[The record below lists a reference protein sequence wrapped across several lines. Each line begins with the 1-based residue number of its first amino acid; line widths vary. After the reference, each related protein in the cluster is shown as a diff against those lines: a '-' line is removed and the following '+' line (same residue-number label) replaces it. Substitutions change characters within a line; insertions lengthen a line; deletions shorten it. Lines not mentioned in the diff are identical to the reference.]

1 MSSLHREN
9 TRRLRVGRIEIG
21 GGAPVAVQS
30 MTTTDT
36 RDVESTV
43 SQIHRL
49 ELAGCDIVRAA
60 VPDLEAAAAVS
71 EIKKRIN
78 LPLVADV
85 HFDYRIAVA
94 AAEAG
99 ADKLRIN
106 PGNIG
111 SRDKVE
117 SVAKAARERGL
128 PIRVGANAGSIDRS
142 RYSEP
147 SAAALVESALEQVRI
162 LESVGFEDIVIS
174 LKAFDVPTAVEA
186 YRRASKLT
194 CYPLH
199 LGITESGLP
208 WEGAIRS
215 AVGIGV
221 LLEEGIGD
229 TIRVSL
235 TGDPVNEVS
244 AGIEILSSLGLREK
258 PFMLICCPTC
268 GRCGIDVES
277 TAREVKR
284 RLEAALPSAPLKVA
298 VMGCS
303 VNGPGEARMAD
314 VGIAGGAGF
323 GVLFVKGEIVR
334 KVAEDK
340 IIDELMREIQKIG
353 RD

>member
-1 MSSLHREN
+1 MSNLLRES
-9 TRRLRVGRIEIG
+9 TRRLKVGHVEIG
-21 GGAPVAVQS
+21 GGAPIAVQS

-36 RDVESTV
+36 RNVEATV
-43 SQIHRL
+43 AQIHRL
-49 ELAGCDIVRAA
+49 QHAGCDIVRVA
-60 VPDLEAAAAVS
+60 VPDLEAAAAVT
-71 EIKKRIN
+71 EIKKRIS
-78 LPLVADV
+78 LPVVADV
-85 HFDYRIAVA
+85 HFDYRLAVA

-117 SVAKAARERGL
+117 AVAKVAKERGL
-128 PIRVGANAGSIDRS
+128 PIRVGANAGSIDKS

-147 SAAALVESALEQVRI
+147 SADALVESALEQVRI

-174 LKAFDVPTAVEA
+174 LKAFDVPTAIEA

-208 WEGAIRS
+208 WEGAVRS

-235 TGDPVNEVS
+235 TGDPVNEVT
-244 AGIEILSSLGLREK
+244 AGVEILASLGLREK
-258 PFMLICCPTC
+258 AFTLICCPTC

-277 TAREVKR
+277 TAREVKQ
-284 RLEAALPSAPLKVA
+284 RLEANPPSVPLKVA

-314 VGIAGGAGF
+314 VGIAGGTGF
-323 GVLFVKGEIVR
+323 GVLFVKGAIVR
-334 KVAEDK
+334 KVSEDR
-340 IIDELMREIQKIG
+340 IIDELMKEIEAIG
-353 RD
+353 GD